1 VSRFSVARRR
11 MVEDQLG
18 SVDAPQVLA
27 AMAAIPREHFVPPVL
42 QGRAYEDRPLPIACR
57 QTISQPWIVARMTQL
72 LELTGA
78 ETVLEI
84 GTGSGYQAAVLGKLA
99 RRVITVERHGE
110 LARTARARL
119 EQLGLR
125 NVTVLQGDG
134 SMGRS
139 EYAPYDRI
147 LVTCGAPEI
156 PTPLRSQLKV
166 GGHLVVPVGDESTQT
181 LVRLTRGEGEDDD
194 TIERFDRCV
203 FVPLVGRFGWK
214 D

>member
-1 VSRFSVARRR
+1 MSRYAQARRKMISDQLR
-11 MVEDQLG
+11 MVD
-18 SVDAPQVLA
+18 SPAVVA
-27 AMAAIPREHFVPPVL
+27 AMAEIPRELFVPPVL
-42 QGRAYEDRPLPIACR
+42 QGRAYTDAPLPIACR

-84 GTGSGYQAAVLGKLA
+84 GTGSGYQAAILGKLA

-110 LARTARARL
+110 LARTARQRL
-119 EQLGLR
+119 EQLRLR

-139 EYAPYDRI
+139 ELAPYDRI
-147 LVTCGAPEI
+147 LVTCGAPAV
-156 PTPLRSQLKV
+156 PQPLVDQLAV
-166 GGHLVVPVGDESTQT
+166 GGILVVPVGDEGRQI
-181 LVRLTRGEGEDDD
+181 LTRVVRTEDG
-194 TIERFDRCV
+194 TNTETFEPCQ

-214 D
+214 S